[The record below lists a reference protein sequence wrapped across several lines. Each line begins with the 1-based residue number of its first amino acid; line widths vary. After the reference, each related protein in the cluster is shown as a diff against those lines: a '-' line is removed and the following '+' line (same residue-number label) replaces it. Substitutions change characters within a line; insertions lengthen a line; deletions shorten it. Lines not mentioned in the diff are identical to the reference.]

1 MFSPGPSRP
10 PFRIPEFKWSYIHQ
24 RLLSDVLFS
33 LETDIQVKFITT
45 LDLFDLKIHLI
56 PRLLCFKYLSSG
68 DLLDAVT
75 GAVREIRYQNR
86 RYCKVW
92 EIANNL
98 LTLHT
103 EIVNFANIFLCTCI
117 LWRKSIKIISSPLH
131 WQIAKVLSID
141 HHISINWQIKSI

>member
-1 MFSPGPSRP
+1 M
-10 PFRIPEFKWSYIHQ
+10 
-24 RLLSDVLFS
+24 VLHS
-33 LETDIQVKFITT
+33 STT
-45 LDLFDLKIHLI
+45 AVRCSILPRNRYSGKVYHYTRSIYLKIRRL
-56 PRLLCFKYLSSG
+56 PWLLCFKYLSSG

-75 GAVREIRYQNR
+75 GAIREIRYQNR

-103 EIVNFANIFLCTCI
+103 EIVNLANMFLCTCI

-131 WQIAKVLSID
+131 WQIAKVISID